1 MRQRPL
7 WRAAD
12 ATILAKRLLLTVP
25 AALLGDAGLDRLAS
39 ALGDLLPGAA
49 RSRIGIAAALG
60 LARDDPVVDRAFRD
74 SRCQELFADLCVMRS
89 RLRPGWRPPL
99 RLEGAEHL
107 VAAQA
112 AGRGAVLW
120 VAMFATASLVAKMA
134 LHDAGWPLVHLSRE
148 SHGWSTSRLGIRWLN
163 PLIVR
168 AETRFLAERV
178 TIGRDLAADQAV
190 RRLVAALAA
199 NRVVSVSAQ
208 GSGADETRIGWLRL
222 PTGAIRIALAA
233 RAPLLPVLTHRE
245 PDGTHVV
252 RIAEPLAVP
261 PGPRREAVPAMAR
274 AMAAVVDAA
283 MRERPGQYV
292 WRTVRIPGAQ

>member
-1 MRQRPL
+1 MSQRPL

-12 ATILAKRLLLTVP
+12 ATIVAKLLLLAAP
-25 AALLGDAGLDRLAS
+25 AAALDHAGLNRLANRI
-39 ALGDLLPGAA
+39 GDLLPGAQ
-49 RSRIGIAAALG
+49 RSRIGIAEALG
-60 LARDDPVVDRAFRD
+60 RKREDPVVDQAFRD
-74 SRCQELFADLCVMRS
+74 SRRAELLADLCVLRS

-99 RLEGAEHL
+99 RLEGTEHL
-107 VAAQA
+107 AAAQA

-120 VAMFATASLVAKMA
+120 VAMFAGASLLTKMA

-148 SHGWSTSRLGIRWLN
+148 SHGWSRSRLGIRWLN

-168 AETRFLAERV
+168 TETQFLAERV
-178 TIGRDLAADQAV
+178 IIGRDLTADQAV
-190 RRLVAALAA
+190 RRLVAALGA

-208 GSGADETRIGWLRL
+208 GHGADEMRIGWLRL

-233 RAPLLPVLTHRE
+233 KAPLLPVLTHRG
-245 PDGTHVV
+245 PDGVHVV

-274 AMAAVVDAA
+274 QMAALVDAA
-283 MRERPGQYV
+283 VRERPAQYV
-292 WRTVRIPGAQ
+292 WRTVRIPDDQ